1 MDADRVC
8 SLTRPAPHRLSAL
21 GFLRL
26 RPAGG
31 AMLICRD
38 RHSISDITDGWSR
51 EIQPPTSREELL
63 DFFETAWWRGQWK
76 TDGPLTPLALL
87 KSMYRSARERDLT
100 TLVFVTKEDE
110 TISEGIELA
119 DGGLLFD
126 VNELERPAIL
136 VPSNDPETWTE
147 ASCAA
152 AFEVLSRTPSRK
164 HYPDRT
170 IQFLIMEIDR
180 HQFVRLLTAHGLDLP
195 KFWRPPISEPP
206 ELEKEARVSS
216 AFEPSSPKG
225 LEVRQRGRKPTK
237 FERVK
242 EAMRR
247 DIREG
252 QRTMAS
258 IDVLLEKDLVDA
270 YGGFSRDTMRKART
284 AVLSEMVEDAMKR
297 DLRESRR
304 TADSLRTMREKEL
317 GETYGI
323 SSDIASKAR
332 TAVLWEIVEES
343 NHDK

>member
-1 MDADRVC
+1 MLPIWKDK
-8 SLTRPAPHRLSAL
+8 LS
-21 GFLRL
+21 
-26 RPAGG
+26 
-31 AMLICRD
+31 IEK
-38 RHSISDITDGWSR
+38 ITDRWSQ

-63 DFFETAWWRGQWK
+63 DFFETAWWRGLWK
-76 TDGPLTPLALL
+76 TAGPLTPLALL

-100 TLVFVTKEDE
+100 TLVFVTKQD
-110 TISEGIELA
+110 EGIELA

-126 VNELERPAIL
+126 ANELERPAIL

-332 TAVLWEIVEES
+332 TAVLSEIVEEP

>member
-1 MDADRVC
+1 
-8 SLTRPAPHRLSAL
+8 
-21 GFLRL
+21 
-26 RPAGG
+26 
-31 AMLICRD
+31 
-38 RHSISDITDGWSR
+38 
-51 EIQPPTSREELL
+51 
-63 DFFETAWWRGQWK
+63 
-76 TDGPLTPLALL
+76 
-87 KSMYRSARERDLT
+87 MYRSARERDLT

-152 AFEVLSRTPSRK
+152 AFEVLSQTPSQY
-164 HYPDRT
+164 YPDCT
-170 IQFLIMEIDR
+170 IQFLMMEIDR

-216 AFEPSSPKG
+216 APEPSSPMG

-252 QRTMAS
+252 QHTMAS
-258 IDVLLEKDLVDA
+258 LDALFEKDLVGA

-304 TADSLRTMREKEL
+304 TADSLRTMRQKEL
-317 GETYGI
+317 RETYGV

-332 TAVLWEIVEES
+332 TAVLSEFVEES

>member
-1 MDADRVC
+1 
-8 SLTRPAPHRLSAL
+8 
-21 GFLRL
+21 
-26 RPAGG
+26 
-31 AMLICRD
+31 
-38 RHSISDITDGWSR
+38 
-51 EIQPPTSREELL
+51 
-63 DFFETAWWRGQWK
+63 
-76 TDGPLTPLALL
+76 
-87 KSMYRSARERDLT
+87 MYRSARERDLT

-258 IDVLLEKDLVDA
+258 LDALLEKDLVDA

-332 TAVLWEIVEES
+332 TAVLSEIVEEP